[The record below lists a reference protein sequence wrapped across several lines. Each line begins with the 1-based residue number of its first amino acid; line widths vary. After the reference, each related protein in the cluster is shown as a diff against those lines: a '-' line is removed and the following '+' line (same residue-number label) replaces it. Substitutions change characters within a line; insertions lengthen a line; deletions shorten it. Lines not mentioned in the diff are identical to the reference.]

1 MNRTTNSF
9 LKGMGAGVIAGA
21 AMLTAGKMMMNSKS
35 TKHALTKGTSK
46 AFRAVGDFVE
56 GVQTLMKQEKGKH
69 PAACCGREYIFIVA

>member
-21 AMLTAGKMMMNSKS
+21 AMLTAGKMIMSNKT
-35 TKHALTKGTSK
+35 TKHAHTKGTSK

-56 GVQTLMKQEKGKH
+56 GVQTLMK
-69 PAACCGREYIFIVA
+69 

>member
-21 AMLTAGKMMMNSKS
+21 AMLTAGKMIMSNKS

-56 GVQTLMKQEKGKH
+56 GVQTLMK
-69 PAACCGREYIFIVA
+69 